1 MQGRIPDG
9 REYPDATFP
18 PGVSEGNMPEYRE
31 PSGTARRQDSPPE
44 NLRDWQKNTW
54 YGAAPVNV
62 NPFDEP
68 EDAPELREQRSDSL
82 NNHSGVFWNQ
92 QTEGYQY
99 TGSVKA
105 VADSAEPQEKG
116 KKKRK
121 RRGFLYT
128 VLILLSLA
136 VIAVTVYFGVFNV
149 REIRVMGNDRIPAEE
164 IIRLSG
170 LKKGMP
176 IFSIRT
182 EEVTRGIENN
192 SYLQLKYV
200 DKDLPGSVTIC
211 VKERE
216 ACCWMTWCGIFY
228 TMDKQRVVL
237 FETEE
242 QGIRPAGLV
251 KVDGLRIRSGCMVG
265 QTLVLESEEQQNVF
279 SNLFLEMKV
288 LNCTELIE
296 EADLSSL
303 NSLLLTT
310 RDGFTVSM
318 GDATNLHAKLR
329 SMLLTREELIRMGY
343 QGGIINVINLE
354 NPVFTP
360 EEQTGV

>member
-1 MQGRIPDG
+1 MQGKIPDR
-9 REYPDATFP
+9 REHPDATFP
-18 PGVSEGNMPEYRE
+18 PGVSEGYLPEYGD
-31 PSGTARRQDSPPE
+31 PSGTARRQDDAPE
-44 NLRDWQKNTW
+44 DLRDWQKNTW
-54 YGAAPVNV
+54 YGAAPVNA

-68 EDAPELREQRSDSL
+68 EDAPELREQRSESL
-82 NNHSGVFWNQ
+82 NNHSGLFWNQ

-99 TGSVKA
+99 TGSMKVPA
-105 VADSAEPQEKG
+105 GPAQPQG
-116 KKKRK
+116 KRKKERK
-121 RRGFLYT
+121 RRGLLYP
-128 VLILLSLA
+128 ILALFSLA
-136 VIAVTVYFGVFNV
+136 VIAVTVYYGVLNV
-149 REIRVMGNDRIPAEE
+149 REIRVTGNDRIPAEE
-164 IIRLSG
+164 IVRLSG

-176 IFSIRT
+176 ILSIRA
-182 EEVTRGIENN
+182 EEVARGIENN

-200 DKDLPGSVTIC
+200 DKNLPGTVTIC

-265 QTLVLESEEQQNVF
+265 QTLVLENAEQQNVF